1 MGKKTFLFG
10 GYSQFP
16 QGTPGHEI
24 FKYFGIG
31 FEVDPESWEIVDV
44 SSTFL
49 TELSSRFLRSVF
61 VGKNIREGGVGVG
74 IRDFEARYFCR
85 GKRTIVAA
93 IIEAEKSYLNY
104 LNQ

>member
-1 MGKKTFLFG
+1 MDKKTFLFG

-31 FEVDPESWEIVDV
+31 FEVDPDSWEIIDV

-49 TELSSRFLRSVF
+49 TELSSSFLRSVF
-61 VGKNIREGGVGVG
+61 VGKNIRDGGVADG
-74 IRDFEARYFCR
+74 IREFEVRYFCK
-85 GKRTIVAA
+85 GKKTIIAA

-104 LNQ
+104 LTQ

>member
-1 MGKKTFLFG
+1 MEKKTFLFG

-31 FEVDPESWEIVDV
+31 FEVDPESGEIIDV

-61 VGKNIREGGVGVG
+61 VGRNIQEGGVSEGV
-74 IRDFEARYFCR
+74 REFEARYFCK

-93 IIEAEKSYLNY
+93 ILEAEKSYLNY
-104 LNQ
+104 SKQ

>member
-1 MGKKTFLFG
+1 MEKKTFLFG

-31 FEVDPESWEIVDV
+31 FIVDPDTWEIMDV

-49 TELSSRFLRSVF
+49 TELSSSFLRSIF
-61 VGKNIREGGVGVG
+61 IGKNIKNGGVSEG
-74 IRDFEARYFCR
+74 IKEFEARYFCK

>member
-1 MGKKTFLFG
+1 MEKKTFLFG

-31 FEVDPESWEIVDV
+31 FIVAPDTWEIIDV

-49 TELSSRFLRSVF
+49 TELSSSFIRSVF
-61 VGKNIREGGVGVG
+61 IGKNIKNGGVSEG
-74 IRDFEARYFCR
+74 IKEFEARYFCK